1 MAAVQPASPILCVD
15 IGGSHVKA
23 ALVATDATMVGPP
36 VRVKTPRDLTPEALI
51 DLIAGLAAE
60 AGKFDRVAVG
70 FPGAVRDGVILTAP
84 NLGDGKWRRVP
95 FAAPLAERLGAPV
108 RLANDGTV
116 QGLGA
121 IAGHGLE
128 CVITLGTGMGFAL
141 FHDGQPAPHLELGQ
155 HPAWK
160 KLTYDRFVGEAA
172 LEEVGRKHW
181 RKRLERV
188 IAQLRVLTGFDHLYI
203 GGGNARLL
211 TESLAED
218 VTTVANEDGLTG
230 GARLW
235 ALAVA
240 PAG

>member
-1 MAAVQPASPILCVD
+1 MAPSQSSKLTLCVD

-23 ALVATDATMVGPP
+23 ALVAADATMAGAP
-36 VRVKTPRDLTPEALI
+36 VRVKTPRDLTPGMLI
-51 DLIAGLAAE
+51 ELIAGLAAE
-60 AGKFDRVAVG
+60 AGHFDRVAVG
-70 FPGAVRDGVILTAP
+70 FPGAVRAGVILTAP
-84 NLGDGKWRRVP
+84 NLGDGTWRHVP

-141 FHDGQPAPHLELGQ
+141 FQDGAPGPHLELGQ

-160 KLTYDRFVGEAA
+160 KLTYDQFVGEAA

-181 RKRLERV
+181 RKRLDRV

-211 TESLAED
+211 TEALAAD
-218 VTTVANEDGLTG
+218 VTTVANEDGITG
-230 GARLW
+230 GAKLW

-240 PAG
+240 PWG

>member
-1 MAAVQPASPILCVD
+1 MAAAKPASPILCVD

-23 ALVATDATMVGPP
+23 ALAEADGTLTGSPL
-36 VRVKTPRDLTPEALI
+36 RVKTPRDLTPDRLI
-51 DLIAGLAAE
+51 GLIAELAAE
-60 AGKFDRVAVG
+60 AGSFARVAVG

-84 NLGDGKWRRVP
+84 NLGDGSWKRVP

-121 IAGHGLE
+121 IGGHGLE

-172 LEEVGRKHW
+172 LEEIGRKHW
-181 RKRLERV
+181 RKRVDRV
-188 IAQLRVLTGFDHLYI
+188 IAQLRVLTGFDHLYV

-211 TESLAED
+211 TDSLAKD